1 MTHFTR
7 LCFKAC
13 VPLCPHPNFVL
24 PFDSPSALAK
34 GRSLDDISI
43 ENNQDDDNDVHDYEY
58 IDEDQLDNI
67 RRVYQE
73 QSINMGVKGKPSNT
87 I

>member
-1 MTHFTR
+1 MQCSDSKNGNDKKIPTSPVI
-7 LCFKAC
+7 LPKP
-13 VPLCPHPNFVL
+13 PLQK
-24 PFDSPSALAK
+24 ALAK

-67 RRVYQE
+67 RRAYQE
-73 QSINMGVKGKPSNT
+73 KPINMGVKGKPSNT

>member
-1 MTHFTR
+1 MS
-7 LCFKAC
+7 
-13 VPLCPHPNFVL
+13 LCPQPNFVWL
-24 PFDSPSALAK
+24 FDSPSALAK

-43 ENNQDDDNDVHDYEY
+43 GKNEDDDTDVHDYEY

-67 RRVYQE
+67 RKVYNE
-73 QSINMGVKGKPSNT
+73 QHINMGVKGKPSNT

>member
-1 MTHFTR
+1 MS
-7 LCFKAC
+7 
-13 VPLCPHPNFVL
+13 LCPHPNSVW

-34 GRSLDDISI
+34 GRSLDDISVGNI
-43 ENNQDDDNDVHDYEY
+43 EDEDHDVHDYEY

-67 RRVYQE
+67 RRAYNE
-73 QSINMGVKGKPSNT
+73 QHINMGVKGKPSNT